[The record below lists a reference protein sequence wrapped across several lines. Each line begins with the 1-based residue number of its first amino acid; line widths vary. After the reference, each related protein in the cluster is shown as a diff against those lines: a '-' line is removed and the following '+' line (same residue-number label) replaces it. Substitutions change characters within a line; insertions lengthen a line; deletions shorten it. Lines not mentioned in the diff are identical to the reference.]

1 MSSRTSRFTPITLLV
16 IAMLMSTTRT
26 LRAETPAWD
35 LLLSAEHIHQEF
47 DTSDAD
53 LDTLTFSP
61 AVSLGSFSLSASLPW
76 QKVSGVFFLDIA
88 RPNVAS
94 LCSLVQGLT
103 PLQKLRLVRN
113 GTLTLAQ
120 LQYCN
125 QYSGEVTSI
134 EEKDSATGAGDIEL
148 FASYY
153 LPPLTDTTSA
163 SLGLGYKHDNG
174 DADSGLGTG
183 TRDLFAETALQLQ
196 PGPLR
201 LLLTLGHNWLQHNDT
216 GLALNDYGY
225 GSLDAGV
232 LLLQRLTLGIEYHYQ
247 QAGTDVTEDLDY
259 LVWYGEL
266 DLPAGWGGRLFL
278 TDYLDAD
285 NLPREEFG
293 GSLSWHF

>member
-1 MSSRTSRFTPITLLV
+1 MSVRTRHTSPRFLCLIAALLFG
-16 IAMLMSTTRT
+16 SGS
-26 LRAETPAWD
+26 LRAETPVWD
-35 LLLSAEHIHQEF
+35 MLLSAEHIHQEF
-47 DTSDAD
+47 DASDAD
-53 LDTLTFSP
+53 LDTLTFAP
-61 AVSLGSFSLSASLPW
+61 TVSLGSFSLSASVPW
-76 QKVSGVFFLDIA
+76 QKVSGVFFLDVA
-88 RPNVAS
+88 HPNVAS

-103 PLQKLRLVRN
+103 PLQKLRLVRD

-125 QYSGEVTSI
+125 QYSGEVTTI
-134 EEKDSATGAGDIEL
+134 EEEDSATGAGDIEL

-153 LPPLTDTTSA
+153 LPPLADMASA

-183 TRDLFAETALQLQ
+183 TRDLYAETALLVQT
-196 PGPLR
+196 GPLR
-201 LLLTLGHNWLQHNDT
+201 LLLTLGYDWLQHNDT

-225 GSLDAGV
+225 GSLDASV
-232 LLLQRLTLGIEYHYQ
+232 LLLQALTLGVEYHFQ
-247 QAGTDVTEDLDY
+247 QASTDVTDDLDY